1 MRGRLLFIVGLG
13 AGYVL
18 GARAG
23 RQRYEQIASAAS
35 KVWNSDAVSRPR
47 EQAVEFVQE
56 QSPKVASAAADA
68 ASKALNKVTK
78 RKA

>member
-13 AGYVL
+13 VGYVL

-23 RQRYEQIASAAS
+23 RQRYEQIASAAG
-35 KVWNSDAVSRPR
+35 KVWNSSAVARPR

-56 QSPKVASAAADA
+56 QAPKVAAAAADQ